1 MQIEWLYLIQ
11 IGTLHK
17 TCKHRTDYS
26 IMRRDNMLSYLA
38 CWLQGPWRNLF
49 IHARYINNKFSTL
62 LFLETLKNATF
73 VVYKIQKSLRGKQG
87 ALKRRGEGSPPHIH
101 THTKL
106 KRGKPR
112 IARELIE
119 EVHLRKK
126 KEGCIW
132 SVRIIKPIVT
142 HVWY

>member
-1 MQIEWLYLIQ
+1 M
-11 IGTLHK
+11 
-17 TCKHRTDYS
+17 
-26 IMRRDNMLSYLA
+26 
-38 CWLQGPWRNLF
+38 
-49 IHARYINNKFSTL
+49 

-101 THTKL
+101 MHTKL

-119 EVHLRKK
+119 EVHLKKK
-126 KEGCIW
+126 KEECI
-132 SVRIIKPIVT
+132 
-142 HVWY
+142 